1 MTIIAAA
8 DGSALGNP
16 GPAGWAWYVDETC
29 WAAGGW
35 PHGTNNMGEL
45 MAVLD
50 LLEATAGVTERLQI
64 LCDSQYVINCVTKWM
79 PGWKRKGW
87 RKADGKPVLNVDLL
101 KRIDTAIAGRDVAFD
116 WVKGHAG
123 HDLNEAADDRA
134 RAAATAYSRSLP
146 VDAGPGF
153 RVPGAAGAALATA
166 TAPAAS
172 ASASTASTSTA
183 STSTASTSTASSR
196 TGAPVAAAA
205 STTAVRDREDRSG
218 TLANPVAGDELEPD
232 LFSVLAD
239 DTDIARLED
248 EELVA
253 QYEQELLDPQVRA
266 DVARLAALLHPD
278 FLEVGA
284 SGRLWDRDSTIDL
297 VSNGETGA
305 VQFEQV
311 QVDRIDP
318 TTILLVWR
326 STRDGQS
333 AVRSSWWVRDGQQWR
348 LRFHQG
354 TPTS

>member
-16 GPAGWAWYVDETC
+16 GPAGWAWFVDEDC

-50 LLEATAGVTERLQI
+50 LLESTAHVSERLQI

-123 HDLNEAADDRA
+123 HDLNEAADERA

-146 VDAGPGF
+146 ADTGPGF
-153 RVPGAAGAALATA
+153 RTPVAAGAVPAGAADVATA
-166 TAPAAS
+166 GTVPAAATTTAPAA
-172 ASASTASTSTA
+172 APGTTPRPEPE
-183 STSTASTSTASSR
+183 SR
-196 TGAPVAAAA
+196 FTGAA
-205 STTAVRDREDRSG
+205 DD
-218 TLANPVAGDELEPD
+218 LEAD

-239 DTDIARLED
+239 DTDIAQLED
-248 EELVA
+248 EELVV
-253 QYEQELLDPQVRA
+253 QYEQELLDPRVRA

-278 FLEVGA
+278 FTEVGA
-284 SGRLWDRDSTIDL
+284 SGRIWDRDSTIDL
-297 VSNGETGA
+297 VSNADSGA
-305 VQFEQV
+305 VQFEQL
-311 QVDRIDP
+311 QLERIDP

-326 STRDGQS
+326 STRDGES